1 MNSACSTQELK
12 RKEIQDQCEDYGGGG
27 GVVSEHVLVILL
39 IGH

>member
-12 RKEIQDQCEDYGGGG
+12 RKEIQDQCKDYGGG

>member
-12 RKEIQDQCEDYGGGG
+12 RKEIQDNVKITGGG

>member
-12 RKEIQDQCEDYGGGG
+12 RKEIQDQCEDNGGGG
-27 GVVSEHVLVILL
+27 GVSEHVLVILL

>member
-27 GVVSEHVLVILL
+27 GGWSVNMYS
-39 IGH
+39 

>member
-12 RKEIQDQCEDYGGGG
+12 RKEIQDQGEDYGGG
-27 GVVSEHVLVILL
+27 VSEHVLVILL